1 MISDDQLPE
10 LADFRRVERSASL
23 RDAAE
28 YSRLVVATDNDRS
41 PIHRW
46 YKFKESFSKDLLT
59 QILHETGTRA
69 RRSLTVVDPFCGVG
83 TTLVAAQELAA
94 ARVHLDA
101 VGIEYNPFIAFVART
116 KVQWPLID
124 TALFRDAAEQLAS
137 TTHYFEGSLPELS
150 SVSSGLCI
158 SKHTSRRLLGTA
170 NAIRTNITNREVA
183 NALLLGVAAAVEPLS
198 RVRKD
203 GRALRLVSKGRI
215 AIAPTLSA
223 KWKVIAD
230 DAELYQQL
238 IGTSS
243 IPTVVQGDGRDL
255 ARAGIAANS
264 VDLIVT
270 SPPYPN
276 NIDYTEVYKLEL
288 FLLGFLKTNAEFYAL
303 RRDTFRSHPTSLASG
318 VDAEF
323 LEASRRGG
331 LSIVLKTLLART
343 GRMRERWRQKLLL
356 GYSNDLWRALRSFH
370 TSLRPNALAVL
381 VVGNSLHGGTE
392 HPYVIPTDLLV
403 SSIGKRLGFKVEG
416 TLQARALKRR
426 LSGNHFLRES
436 VVILRK
442 TR

>member
-10 LADFRRVERSASL
+10 LADFRRVERAALL

-46 YKFKESFSKDLLT
+46 YKFKESFSKDLLA
-59 QILHETGTRA
+59 QVLYETGVRA

-83 TTLVAAQELAA
+83 TTLVAAQELVA
-94 ARVHLDA
+94 ARVDLNA

-116 KVQWPLID
+116 KVQWPLLDI
-124 TALFRDAAEQLAS
+124 ALFRKAAERLTSA
-137 TTHYFEGSLPELS
+137 TLYFDGSLPELS
-150 SVSSGLCI
+150 SVNSGRCI
-158 SKHTSRRLLGTA
+158 SKYTSRRLLGVA
-170 NAIRTNITNREVA
+170 HAIRTTIENREVA

-203 GRALRLVSKGRI
+203 GRALRLVAKDRT

-223 KWKVIAD
+223 KWNVIAD
-230 DAELYQQL
+230 DAEFYQQL
-238 IGTSS
+238 IGT
-243 IPTVVQGDGRDL
+243 PPVPMVVGGDGRDL
-255 ARAGIAANS
+255 AHAGIAAKS

-288 FLLGFLKTNAEFYAL
+288 FLLGFLRTNAEFYAL
-303 RRDTFRSHPTSLASG
+303 RRDTFRSHPTSLASE

-323 LEASRRGG
+323 LEAARRGA
-331 LSIVLKTLLART
+331 LSTVLKTLLTRT
-343 GRMRERWRQKLLL
+343 SLMPERWRQKLLL

-370 TSLRPNALAVL
+370 AALRPNALAVL
-381 VVGNSLHGGTE
+381 VVGNSLHGGTAD
-392 HPYVIPTDLLV
+392 PYVIPTDLLV
-403 SSIGKRLGFKVEG
+403 SSIGRRLGFKIEG

-426 LSGNHFLRES
+426 LTGNHFLRES